1 MLSVVRDSAWQETV
15 PVHIPW
21 YREGDSRNVSIVPL
35 YHIFDLRLLPLWQM
49 SIVIS
54 MRIAQ
59 DEPFPTLSESAK
71 LLKPGFT
78 LIYPD
83 RVSVNCHPMDRG
95 FSSMLS

>member
-21 YREGDSRNVSIVPL
+21 YREGARNVSIVPL
-35 YHIFDLRLLPLWQM
+35 YRIFNLRLLPLLQM
-49 SIVIS
+49 SIVIN

-59 DEPFPTLSESAK
+59 DEPFPTVSESAK

-83 RVSVNCHPMDRG
+83 RVSVNCHPMDCG